1 MLKRSSFSEG
11 GEALALLPR
20 AVGAI
25 PGGAP
30 GHGGALGSPSWGAAS
45 PRQGCSWMSF
55 NIPPNLSHSMIL

>member
-30 GHGGALGSPSWGAAS
+30 GHGGARGSQPMAGLG
-45 PRQGCSWMSF
+45 
-55 NIPPNLSHSMIL
+55 L